1 MIRTIMSEEYTFVKE
16 LIRKDIFQ
24 NVYMYIDINLYGY
37 ETDKIKTWVL
47 ESDKHIKAVI
57 YMYYSSIQFFQ
68 SMDLNCDDI
77 AELSRFI
84 CDLKPEMVSG
94 KVEPIEKIFREL
106 NGEYEISNGVI
117 MTKDKESEVYK
128 FDICEKAGLDDC
140 GEIAGLICSDDSIG
154 GHYTV
159 AILEEQLRDR
169 MENSGC
175 RSFVVREDDKIVSH
189 AATYAEISEL
199 AVIGGVVTD
208 VNYRRKGFAEKVI
221 STLSNE
227 LIFEK
232 KIPILYCYYDRT
244 IQWYKSRGWKI
255 TTACAKLELKKH

>member
-1 MIRTIMSEEYTFVKE
+1 MIRKVMSEEYTFVKE

-47 ESDKHIKAVI
+47 ESDNHIKAVI
-57 YMYYSSIQFFQ
+57 YMYYNSIQLFQ
-68 SMDLNCDDI
+68 AVDLNCDDV

-106 NGEYEISNGVI
+106 NGEYEISKGVI
-117 MTKDKESEVYK
+117 MTKDRESESYA
-128 FDICEKAGLDDC
+128 FDMCEKAALGDC
-140 GEIAGLICSDDSIG
+140 DEIAALICSDDNIG

-159 AILEEQLRDR
+159 EILEEQLRDR

-175 RSFVVREDDKIVSH
+175 RSFVIREAGKIVSH
-189 AATYAEISEL
+189 AATYAELSEL

-208 VNYRRKGFAEKVI
+208 VNYRRKGFAEKTI
-221 STLSNE
+221 STLSSE
-227 LIFEK
+227 LIYENK
-232 KIPILYCYYDRT
+232 SPILYCYYDRT
-244 IQWYKSRGWKI
+244 IEWYKSMGWKI
-255 TTACAKLELKKH
+255 STACAKLEKKKH